1 MQLTPALVD
10 VWQGPIYIVIVAVM
24 VLARVAIIWGRR
36 RR

>member
-1 MQLTPALVD
+1 MQLPSALID
-10 VWQGPIYIVIVAVM
+10 VWQGPIYIVIVVVM